1 MKLPLEVVR
10 WKGKIKGQ
18 DVHLLSW
25 QCKDGNVII
34 RLNGMSD
41 RMGCGGSRPNG
52 VLGWMVVEVVDGD
65 VSSMVVV
72 GLVMAAFRWI
82 LRSSMSKINIFSYG
96 IVLTLFS
103 KKSFHFLL
111 TFLLPKRFLIGIHF
125 QTN

>member
-1 MKLPLEVVR
+1 M
-10 WKGKIKGQ
+10 
-18 DVHLLSW
+18 
-25 QCKDGNVII
+25 II

-72 GLVMAAFRWI
+72 GLVMAAFRWM
-82 LRSSMSKINIFSYG
+82 LRRRSIRINIMI
-96 IVLTLFS
+96 IVLTLS
-103 KKSFHFLL
+103 QKKVSLSPL